1 MESPDT
7 AADDNCRNPMPDYC
21 FENRFFAGTF
31 SAFRMV
37 YLWGICTGIWILSDS
52 GGDGTENQV
61 INGITD
67 FEKVRFGVIP
77 SSSFS
82 FRSEMYAYI
91 FFGMLLLIMWYLNHI
106 NNAKNGGKQ
115 K

>member
-7 AADDNCRNPMPDYC
+7 AADNNCRNSMPDYC

-52 GGDGTENQV
+52 GGDGTEKESLYN
-61 INGITD
+61 
-67 FEKVRFGVIP
+67 R
-77 SSSFS
+77 
-82 FRSEMYAYI
+82 
-91 FFGMLLLIMWYLNHI
+91 
-106 NNAKNGGKQ
+106 KNCSLF
-115 K
+115 